1 MTGSATRALEIE
13 QLIVRYY
20 GRSED
25 ALHDVSLALEPGAF
39 VSVAGANGAG
49 KSTLALAAAGLIPRI
64 VRAET
69 AGRVVIDGEVA
80 LDRGGGEGVGSS
92 PASAGRRQGYRAGI
106 VFPNP
111 ANQLSGTKTTVREEI
126 AFGLENLGVPRAEMD
141 ARIDRVLADLHIE
154 HLADRPPYAISGG
167 EQQRVAIASIIA
179 MDLPLLVLDEPT
191 AQLDPLATGSVAD
204 HLVQLAG
211 EGVAVLAAEHA
222 AAVLARSK
230 ATLVLSGGR
239 TVAFAPP
246 GAALQPAALAGTGL
260 ESPTLVALAA
270 AAGLGPELA
279 FDEAAIAAAL
289 RRNPP
294 ATTDTGPRPGDEAP
308 GNAWQPVRAQA
319 PAAIQVRGL
328 IHRYPT
334 GVEALRGIDLDIPA
348 GQSVA
353 IVGQNGSGKTTL
365 VKHLNGLLAPTSG
378 DVRVGGTSVAGVP
391 VHRVASTV
399 GFVFQN
405 PDDQLFSRSVEAELH
420 FGPRNLRLPKADADR
435 LVEAALEAIGL
446 TADRAANPYDLNVSA
461 RKLIAIGSV
470 LATDPAV
477 LVLDEPTTGQ
487 DSPGIERVGAIV
499 DMLHAAGRTVIAISH
514 DMEFAARHFERVI
527 VMRLGEIVADGPP
540 AATLGGSHA
549 ELLATTGLTPPPAA
563 RVAALLGLDLVPA
576 DAAQLLRGLATA
588 RP

>member
-1 MTGSATRALEIE
+1 VTGLAARALEIE
-13 QLIVRYY
+13 QLVVRYY
-20 GRSED
+20 GRSDD
-25 ALHDVSLALEPGAF
+25 ALHDVSLLLEPGVF

-64 VRAET
+64 IRAET
-69 AGRVVIDGEVA
+69 SGRVVIDGEVA
-80 LDRGGGEGVGSS
+80 LDRGGGQGVGSS
-92 PASAGRRQGYRAGI
+92 PPSAGRRQGYRAGI

-111 ANQLSGTKTTVREEI
+111 ANQLSGTKTSVREEI
-126 AFGLENLGVPRAEMD
+126 AFGLENIGVPREEMD
-141 ARIDRVLADLHIE
+141 ARIDRVLRDLHIE

-191 AQLDPLATGSVAD
+191 AQLDPLATRSVAD

-222 AAVLARSK
+222 SAVLARSRE
-230 ATLVLSGGR
+230 TLVLSGGR

-246 GAALQPAALAGTGL
+246 GTALQPAALAGTGL

-270 AAGLGPELA
+270 AAGLGPEAA
-279 FDEAAIAAAL
+279 FDEGAIAAAL
-289 RRNPP
+289 RGHPP
-294 ATTDTGPRPGDEAP
+294 IRDKNLRPADDAGR
-308 GNAWQPVRAQA
+308 AWQPVRAQP
-319 PAAIQVRGL
+319 PAAIEVRGL
-328 IHRYPT
+328 VHRYPT
-334 GVEALRGIDLDIPA
+334 GVEALRGIDLDIPP
-348 GQSVA
+348 GQSLA

-365 VKHLNGLLAPTSG
+365 VKHLNGLLSPTAG
-378 DVRVGGTSVAGVP
+378 EVRVGGTSVAGVP

-420 FGPRNLRLPKADADR
+420 FGPRNLRLAKADADR

-446 TADRAANPYDLNVSA
+446 TAERAANPYDLNVSA

-499 DMLHAAGRTVIAISH
+499 DMLHAAGRTVVAISH
-514 DMEFAARHFERVI
+514 DMEFAARHFERVV
-527 VMRLGEIVADGPP
+527 VMRLGKMVADGPP
-540 AATLGGSHA
+540 SATLDGSHA
-549 ELLATTGLTPPPAA
+549 ELLASTGLTPPPAA
-563 RVAALLGLDLVPA
+563 RIAALLGLDLVPA
-576 DAAQLLRGLATA
+576 DAAQLLHGLGTA